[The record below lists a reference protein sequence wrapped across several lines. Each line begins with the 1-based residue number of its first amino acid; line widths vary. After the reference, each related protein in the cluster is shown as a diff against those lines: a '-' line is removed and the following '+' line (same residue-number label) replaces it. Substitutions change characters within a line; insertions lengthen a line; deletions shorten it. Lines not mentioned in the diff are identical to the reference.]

1 MEKYI
6 VLGHKDTNAH
16 KSKDIMVL
24 MTIKI
29 LLIIGIKEYKSN
41 LLRNYGTYQ
50 MIEGPFRG
58 NIKRSMCQ
66 NYTINL
72 DF

>member
-16 KSKDIMVL
+16 ESKDIMVL

-50 MIEGPFRG
+50 MIEGPFKG
-58 NIKRSMCQ
+58 NIKRSTCQ